1 MAFINKY
8 INIMLYVM
16 EYMILL
22 TMQGGASMADKKE
35 GTFVVHVNKCENDT
49 WQGQVTWADR
59 DEKINFRSAM
69 ELMSIIDA
77 ALNAEEN

>member
-16 EYMILL
+16 EYVILL

>member
-1 MAFINKY
+1 
-8 INIMLYVM
+8 
-16 EYMILL
+16 
-22 TMQGGASMADKKE
+22 MADKQE

-59 DEKINFRSAM
+59 DEKLSFRSAM

-77 ALNAEEN
+77 ALNADEE

>member
-1 MAFINKY
+1 
-8 INIMLYVM
+8 MLYVM
-16 EYMILL
+16 EYVILL

>member
-1 MAFINKY
+1 
-8 INIMLYVM
+8 
-16 EYMILL
+16 
-22 TMQGGASMADKKE
+22 MADRKE

-49 WQGQVTWADR
+49 WQGQVTWADC
-59 DEKINFRSAM
+59 DEKLNFRSAM